1 MVYVISID
9 NEPLMPT
16 KRHGKV
22 RRLLRDKKAKVIRRE
37 PFTIKLLYRPETNV
51 VQDCTLG
58 IDTGSKY
65 IGAAVISNGE
75 ILYTSETQIR
85 DDVKKKM
92 SRRRSYRRDRRNR
105 KTRYR
110 KMRFLN
116 RRNSTKKERYNPTLV
131 SKFNSHVRE
140 IEFIKSILPISK
152 LILEV
157 GQFDTHLMKDPS
169 LANPKRKHW
178 GYQKGTNYGFANSRE
193 HALFRDKYT
202 CQCCGAKHT
211 RLEVHHI
218 IYRSKGGK
226 DDLDNLIT
234 LCEDCHKK
242 VHAGEITI
250 NKKRKKLP
258 NFNAATTMSILRSM
272 LLKAYPEAIETL
284 GYITKENR
292 LKLGLEK
299 SHFIDACLI
308 ASGGDKFIL
317 SEEYFAKKHI
327 SRGDYQLCKG
337 ARGETK
343 ITMGKIYGFRKFDKV
358 MYFGKEYFIKGRM
371 ASGHAILMDING
383 EKVDFSYMPRGYKTP
398 KLENCQR
405 IQARRS
411 VLCKKSKGTLN
422 IVS

>member
-58 IDTGSKY
+58 IDTGSKC
-65 IGAAVISNGE
+65 IGAAVISNGK
-75 ILYTSETQIR
+75 ILYTSETTIR

-92 SRRRSYRRDRRNR
+92 SRRRSCRRNRRNR

-110 KMRFLN
+110 KARFLN
-116 RRNSTKKERYNPTLV
+116 RRNSIKKERYNPTLR
-131 SKFNSHVRE
+131 SKYESHVRE
-140 IEFIKSILPISK
+140 IEFVKKILPISK
-152 LILEV
+152 LVLEV

-169 LANPKRKHW
+169 LANPNKKHW

-202 CQCCGAKHT
+202 CKCCGAKHT

-218 IYRSKGGK
+218 IFRSKGGT

-234 LCEDCHKK
+234 LCSDCHKK

-250 NKKRKKLP
+250 KKKPKKLL
-258 NFNAATTMSILRSM
+258 NLSDATTMSILRSM

-292 LKLGLEK
+292 LKLGLDK

-308 ASGGDKFIL
+308 ASGGNKFIL
-317 SEEYFAKKHI
+317 PENYFAKKHI

-343 ITMGKIYGFRKFDKV
+343 ITIGKICGFKKFDKV
-358 MYFGKEYFIKGRM
+358 MYSGKEYFIKGRM
-371 ASGHAILMDING
+371 SSGHAILMDING

-405 IQARRS
+405 IQARGS
-411 VLCKKSKGTLN
+411 VLCTRAKITPN
-422 IVS
+422 IVC